1 MWRLLVLFPVALG
14 AQEIQ
19 RPPSPAQA
27 ELQVVRAAIADAFI
41 AGARDSVDGHI
52 ARAITHARRAVALA
66 PNEAESH
73 YWLAAALG
81 KRALRTSFRTA
92 LKAATE
98 SYREAKASLA
108 LDSLHAG
115 AHAVVGRFHEE
126 LSQHAWPTRAILAAL
141 SGEPDV
147 KAASLAVAERQYRR
161 AIALDADA
169 VQYRHDYG
177 RFLVRVGRLSEAEA
191 QSRAAKALPDRTAA
205 DGWLRDDLAA
215 LIARAA
221 RQ

>member
-19 RPPSPAQA
+19 RPPSPAHA
-27 ELQVVRAAIADAFI
+27 ELVVVRSAIADAFI

-52 ARAITHARRAVALA
+52 TRAITHARRAVALA
-66 PNEAESH
+66 PKDAESH

-81 KRALRTSFRTA
+81 KRALRTTFRTA

-126 LSQHAWPTRAILAAL
+126 LSKYAWPTRMMLSAM
-141 SGEPDV
+141 SGEGDV
-147 KAASLAVAERQYRR
+147 KTVSLATAERSYRR
-161 AIALDADA
+161 AIALDPKM
-169 VQYRHDYG
+169 VMYRHDYG
-177 RFLVRVGRLSEAEA
+177 RFLLGAGRRAEAEEQA
-191 QSRAAKALPDRTAA
+191 RIARTLPDRTAA
-205 DGWLRDDLAA
+205 DTWLRDNLSA
-215 LIARAA
+215 LIARKDTK
-221 RQ
+221 